1 MFKYYFY
8 YKASLNKLF
17 ENIPSTYKI
26 NTLLYESI
34 STKRPYES
42 TIESKNCKSKQNN
55 YFYLIEESHF
65 ICLIICIQLVRK
77 QNIID
82 FYEF

>member
-1 MFKYYFY
+1 MLVYSVFKYYYY
-8 YKASLNKLF
+8 YKASLNSLF

-42 TIESKNCKSKQNN
+42 TTESKNSKSKQK
-55 YFYLIEESHF
+55 
-65 ICLIICIQLVRK
+65 QLY
-77 QNIID
+77 I
-82 FYEF
+82 